1 MQIIKYPDKNEWS
14 GLLARPQIDQ
24 ASLREQVKIILDD
37 VKRNGDEALLRY
49 TKILDGFEV
58 DSFKVTGE
66 EFKKAEEQVSDELK
80 EAIKTASKN
89 IEKFHR
95 AQWPEDV
102 VTETTPGIECRQKA
116 VPINSVG
123 LYIPGGTA
131 PLFSSVLMMAI
142 PARIAGCKDIVMCT
156 PPKEDGSVDPAIL
169 FAAKYAGV
177 TKVFKVG
184 GAQAIAAMSYGA
196 ESIPKVSKIFGPG
209 NQYVTLAKQ
218 MVFLDGTAID
228 MPAGPSEVMVIAD
241 ETTNP
246 EFAAAD
252 LLSQAEH
259 GPDSQVVLASTSE
272 KQVEKTR
279 DELLKR
285 LEQIPRKRTA
295 RESLKKSRLIVLE
308 EKDLP
313 DIINYYAPEHLI
325 IATENPESLA
335 EKVENTGSVFLGSFT
350 PESLGDYAS
359 GTNHVLPTNGSAKV
373 FSGVNLDSFMKK
385 ISFQKA
391 TQEGLNRIG
400 RDVETMAS
408 AEQLEAHRLAV
419 SVRTQNTDE
428 K

>member
-24 ASLREQVKIILDD
+24 ASLREQVRIILDD
-37 VKRNGDEALLRY
+37 VKRNGDEALFRY
-49 TKILDGFEV
+49 TKILDGYEAK
-58 DSFKVTGE
+58 SFKVTGE

-80 EAIKTASKN
+80 AAIRTASKN

-131 PLFSSVLMMAI
+131 PLFSSVMMMAI
-142 PARIAGCKDIVMCT
+142 PARIAGCKDILMCT
-156 PPKEDGSVDPAIL
+156 PPGKDGSIDPAIL
-169 FAAKYAGV
+169 FAAKYAGA
-177 TKVFKVG
+177 TKVFKAG
-184 GAQAIAAMSYGA
+184 GAQAIAAMSYGT
-196 ESIPKVSKIFGPG
+196 ESIPKVDKIFGPG

-259 GPDSQVVLASTSE
+259 GPDSQVVLVSTSE
-272 KQVEKTR
+272 KQAEKTR
-279 DELLKR
+279 DELLKI
-285 LEQIPRKRTA
+285 LGQIPRRDTA
-295 RESLKKSRLIVLE
+295 RESLKRSRLMVLE
-308 EKDLP
+308 EKDIP
-313 DIINYYAPEHLI
+313 EIINYYAPEHLI
-325 IATENPESLA
+325 ISTKKPHSLA
-335 EKVENTGSVFLGSFT
+335 DEVENAGSVFLGPFT

-359 GTNHVLPTNGSAKV
+359 GTNHVLPTNGSAKA
-373 FSGVNLDSFMKK
+373 FSGVNLDSFLKK
-385 ISFQKA
+385 ITFQKA

-419 SVRTQNTDE
+419 SMRT
-428 K
+428 KKAAAK